1 MERSP
6 EEIEKRRQLVQEMPF
21 LQIRNWQTDKVKPDD
36 TFEFIE
42 LDEIPAGWWDIGV
55 RMFREIKQ
63 YLLEHGGQKALDEFR
78 IDQLKEKFGSIRCYF
93 HPDDDGVQDIIN
105 KYEWESGETCCEC
118 GKPATRMS
126 KGWIC
131 PYCDDCGRLSDGSNN
146 PDCFVPI
153 KKEQGGL
160 DKATEEAL
168 YQYEPLRRKEETT

>member
-1 MERSP
+1 
-6 EEIEKRRQLVQEMPF
+6 MPF

-42 LDEIPAGWWDIGV
+42 LDEIPDGWWDIGV

-105 KYEWESGETCCEC
+105 KYEQESADTCCEC
-118 GKPATRMS
+118 GKPATRIS

-131 PYCDDCGRLSDGSNN
+131 PYCDNCGRSSDGSDDSN
-146 PDCFVPI
+146 CFVPI
-153 KKEQGGL
+153 DNAAKNGL
-160 DKATEEAL
+160 SVAMGEAL
-168 YQYEPLRRKEETT
+168 FQYEPPRRKGGPVQ